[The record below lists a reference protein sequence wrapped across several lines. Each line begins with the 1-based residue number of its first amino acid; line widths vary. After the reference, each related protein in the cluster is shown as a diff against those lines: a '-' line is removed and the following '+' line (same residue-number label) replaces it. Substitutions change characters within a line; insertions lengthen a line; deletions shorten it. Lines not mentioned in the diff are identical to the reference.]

1 MTIFLAPG
9 SIMALWGG
17 GIDAI
22 QVLTYWISVALQFFV
37 LFFIYLN

>member
-17 GIDAI
+17 GIDVI
-22 QVLTYWISVALQFFV
+22 ENVTYWVSV
-37 LFFIYLN
+37 YLL